1 MKKRFFL
8 KLLSVL
14 VLVTLSMTLLMGCN
28 GKIDDSI
35 DNDDGG
41 ITPDEPIKN
50 TEKFDFAYEKYTESI
65 SKGNRADFY
74 ITLKNASED
83 DYVYTGSVLDFSPQA
98 VLYCVVDGERYE
110 FNIQHYYMMVVDA
123 SDDESS
129 YSVKST
135 EMQISAF
142 PPNIYKA
149 SDMEKIESF
158 KVNHELLKR
167 GIYVS
172 RKDYNNKTSC

>member
-1 MKKRFFL
+1 M
-8 KLLSVL
+8 
-14 VLVTLSMTLLMGCN
+14 
-28 GKIDDSI
+28 
-35 DNDDGG
+35 
-41 ITPDEPIKN
+41 
-50 TEKFDFAYEKYTESI
+50 
-65 SKGNRADFY
+65 
-74 ITLKNASED
+74 KNASED

-149 SDMEKIESF
+149 SDMEKIERTVKSGEEARRSF
-158 KVNHELLKR
+158 KCVLPADAPSGSYNLKLSYKNSER
-167 GIYVS
+167 IFENVF
-172 RKDYNNKTSC
+172 TLE